1 MPDEEQLLGISLVK
15 TRITD
20 EIGLV
25 EVAAE
30 NESHRDCAG
39 DAMDLSFFGQP
50 DVSNLKKILMK
61 ILIDGWRWQ
70 VE

>member
-1 MPDEEQLLGISLVK
+1 MMPDEEQLLGISLVK

-30 NESHRDCAG
+30 NKSHRDCAR
-39 DAMDLSFFGQP
+39 DAMDLSCFGQP
-50 DVSNLKKILMK
+50 DVSGLDRMIMK
-61 ILIDGWRWQ
+61 ILTDGWR
-70 VE
+70 